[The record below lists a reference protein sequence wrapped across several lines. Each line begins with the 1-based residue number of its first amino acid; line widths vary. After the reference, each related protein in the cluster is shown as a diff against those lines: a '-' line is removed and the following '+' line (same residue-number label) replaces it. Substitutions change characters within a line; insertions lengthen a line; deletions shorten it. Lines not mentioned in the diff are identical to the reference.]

1 MTSLIEPNPAGTPG
15 LVIEKHEIVAIRDAV
30 LFGLTTV
37 GLVPFGLLP
46 FGLLYHLVYYTVW
59 STVPFGL

>member
-1 MTSLIEPNPAGTPG
+1 MRQTVP
-15 LVIEKHEIVAIRDAV
+15 EISALKLFSYFQKIGVKNDAV

-46 FGLLYHLVYYTVW
+46 FGLLYHLVYCTVW

>member
-1 MTSLIEPNPAGTPG
+1 MATAPPDPVKREIIV
-15 LVIEKHEIVAIRDAV
+15 LVPDAV

-37 GLVPFGLLP
+37 GLVPFGLVPFGLLP
-46 FGLLYHLVYYTVW
+46 FGLLYHLFYRTVW

>member
-1 MTSLIEPNPAGTPG
+1 MLN
-15 LVIEKHEIVAIRDAV
+15 DAV

-37 GLVPFGLLP
+37 GLVPFGLVPFGLLP